1 VASVQCVLVAVVHVV
16 NVVVVGGSVV
26 TAALAVSMVVD
37 GVLGDAFVLVVVVVV
52 QGVVVRAV
60 NIVNV
65 VVMVDGFV
73 TTGDAVFMLGDAVFC
88 MEFEGAHDCCSF
100 AGSVSSST
108 CAIVSSITCAMWWS
122 ARR

>member
-1 VASVQCVLVAVVHVV
+1 MLVAVVYIV
-16 NVVVVGGSVV
+16 NMVVVGGFGV
-26 TAALAVSMVVD
+26 TAALSVRVIVD
-37 GVLGDAFVLVVVVVV
+37 VVLGDAFVLVVVVFV

-73 TTGDAVFMLGDAVFC
+73 TTGDAVLMLGDAVFC
-88 MEFEGAHDCCSF
+88 MEFEGAHDCSSF